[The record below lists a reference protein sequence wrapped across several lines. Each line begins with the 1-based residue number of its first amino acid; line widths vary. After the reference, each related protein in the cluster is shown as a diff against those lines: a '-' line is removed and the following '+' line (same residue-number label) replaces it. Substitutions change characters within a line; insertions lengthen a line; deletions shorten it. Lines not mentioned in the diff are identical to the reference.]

1 MTLDGLLAAAP
12 DRDDLVVDDRERYST
27 AEVEGRVRAAA
38 AALRDRGAGPDDR
51 VAFRL
56 PTGVDSVVAYRACW
70 RIGAVAVA
78 LHPVSGTDLLTR
90 ALGQVRPTITVV
102 ESGSRSIPGTQT
114 LAMHELTGPGDDV
127 DADRA
132 ESSVDHGPH
141 AVGVTDAP
149 AGGRAVDWS
158 DDADA
163 VVMFTSGSTGLP
175 KGVLHTHRSLACKVG
190 QLAEAHRLTRADCA
204 LVPSPLA
211 HVAGLLHGVL
221 IPGALGMKTVLMR
234 RWDPEEALELIERE
248 SVTYMVGPPTLFAS
262 LMDCDSFSP
271 SRTVSLRMISCGG
284 ASVTPAFCRRAAAT
298 LDVVVKRSY
307 GSTEAPTI
315 ATSRHD
321 DPPAKMIET
330 DGRAFEPARLAVD
343 AHGELWV
350 SGPELARGYLDDQ
363 ATAEAFVDGWFRT
376 GDLATLEDGWVTI
389 TGRLGD
395 RIIRSGENISAAEVE
410 QHLEA
415 HPAVLQAAAVAEP
428 HERLG
433 ERVAAFV
440 VAPGGFG
447 LEACRTWFAQRG
459 AARYIT
465 PERIEVVA
473 ELPVLKSGKVD
484 RKQLQAT
491 LTADQPPEPPQ

>member
-1 MTLDGLLAAAP
+1 MTLDGLLTEAP
-12 DRDDLVVDDRERYST
+12 DRDNLVVDEGGRYST
-27 AEVEGRVRAAA
+27 AEVEDRVRAVA
-38 AALRDRGAGPDDR
+38 AALRDRGAGPGDR

-56 PTGVDSVVAYRACW
+56 STGVDSVVAYRACW

-78 LHPVSGTDLLTR
+78 LHPASGADLLTR
-90 ALGQVRPTITVV
+90 AISQAGPTVTVV
-102 ESGSRSIPGTQT
+102 ESGSRSMPGVQALT
-114 LAMHELTGPGDDV
+114 MHELTSPGANVEADAAASSVGVADEPAGSRLAGPG
-127 DADRA
+127 
-132 ESSVDHGPH
+132 
-141 AVGVTDAP
+141 
-149 AGGRAVDWS
+149 

-175 KGVLHTHRSLACKVG
+175 KGVVHTHRSLAYKVR
-190 QLAEAHRLTRADCA
+190 QLAEAHGLTRADCA

-221 IPGALGMKTVLMR
+221 MPGALGMKTVLMR
-234 RWDPEEALELIERE
+234 RWDPEEALGLIERE

-262 LMDCDSFSP
+262 LMDCDRFELA
-271 SRTVSLRMISCGG
+271 RTASLRMISCGG

-298 LDVVVKRSY
+298 LGVTVKRSY

-315 ATSRHD
+315 ATSRFD
-321 DPPAKMIET
+321 DPPAKMVET

-343 AHGELWV
+343 ARGELWV
-350 SGPELARGYLDDQ
+350 SGPELARGYLDDR

-376 GDLATLEDGWVTI
+376 GDLATLDDGWVTV

-440 VAPGGFG
+440 VAPGGFD
-447 LEACRTWFAQRG
+447 LEACRAWFAQRG

-465 PERIEVVA
+465 PERIEAVA
-473 ELPVLKSGKVD
+473 ELPVLASGKVD
-484 RKQLQAT
+484 RKQLQAA
-491 LTADQPPEPPQ
+491 LAAQPSQEPPQ